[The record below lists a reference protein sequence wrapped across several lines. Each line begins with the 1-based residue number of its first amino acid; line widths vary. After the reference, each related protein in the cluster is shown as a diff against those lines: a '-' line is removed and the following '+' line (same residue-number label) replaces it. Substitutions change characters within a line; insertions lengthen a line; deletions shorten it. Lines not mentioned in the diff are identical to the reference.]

1 MRKFIKA
8 LIRKYPSCRFITI
21 IFIIWRLNLEL
32 LNFLGR
38 FILPEKNSFFGT
50 IPWANFDGVHYL
62 SIAKSGYFQYEQA
75 FFPLYPLL
83 IRFLAPLFGGNFV
96 ISGFIISNLSL
107 LFSLF
112 IFWKLIG
119 LDELKLNSEKR
130 KWVLIF
136 FLFFPTAFF
145 FGSLYTESLFLLLI
159 LGSFYFLYKKKIF
172 LFAILASLSSAVR
185 LVGAFLLVPVGLI
198 GYMFYLAKEFAD
210 PLIFIHAQPAF
221 GAGRS
226 GGDLILLPQVYYRYL
241 KIFLTVPFSSYDFFI
256 AVLEFF
262 MFHLSLYLLYL
273 AWKRK
278 IPESW
283 LLFSLAVV
291 LGPTLTGS
299 LSSMP
304 RYILAA
310 FPIFI
315 VLGSLD
321 IRKRKKIFILF
332 YLLFCV
338 LTILFTRGYWIS

>member
-172 LFAILASLSSAVR
+172 CNFGLLVFSCSFSWRFSFSSRRAYRVYVLSCKRVCGSSYFYSRSTRFWRWTKRRRFDSFTAGLLSLPQDFFNRPLLFLRLFYCRFGIFYVPFITLSS
-185 LVGAFLLVPVGLI
+185 VPCLE
-198 GYMFYLAKEFAD
+198 KEN
-210 PLIFIHAQPAF
+210 
-221 GAGRS
+221 
-226 GGDLILLPQVYYRYL
+226 
-241 KIFLTVPFSSYDFFI
+241 
-256 AVLEFF
+256 
-262 MFHLSLYLLYL
+262 
-273 AWKRK
+273 
-278 IPESW
+278 
-283 LLFSLAVV
+283 
-291 LGPTLTGS
+291 TG
-299 LSSMP
+299 
-304 RYILAA
+304 ILAA
-310 FPIFI
+310 
-315 VLGSLD
+315 
-321 IRKRKKIFILF
+321 
-332 YLLFCV
+332 
-338 LTILFTRGYWIS
+338 LFTGCSFRSYFNRKFVFNAQIYFSCFSNFYCFRFA